1 MQNRI
6 TGSRNSNDINDLWKD
21 LLHIL
26 VYLIEG
32 QNLQGPVLWSF
43 KVHVKYGIV
52 IFDLQDRAT
61 DFRKPKK
68 LSNTATYYLT
78 DGKSMPKN
86 IPLIPLHMYKR
97 PRATNIS
104 EEIMLG
110 LGYKLLKS
118 HVPIYDKIQAHLQPP
133 FGVRAKLT
141 ASENSPS
148 AWKQEP
154 RR

>member
-1 MQNRI
+1 
-6 TGSRNSNDINDLWKD
+6 
-21 LLHIL
+21 
-26 VYLIEG
+26 
-32 QNLQGPVLWSF
+32 
-43 KVHVKYGIV
+43 
-52 IFDLQDRAT
+52 
-61 DFRKPKK
+61 
-68 LSNTATYYLT
+68 
-78 DGKSMPKN
+78 
-86 IPLIPLHMYKR
+86 
-97 PRATNIS
+97 
-104 EEIMLG
+104 MLG